1 MIDLTLQFKLI
12 FFSFI
17 FGFMF
22 SALLEEFNKII
33 KKSSTIIEII
43 FSFLFIIFMTIIYF
57 LGIQKIGNAIF
68 HIYSVLSI
76 VLGFFLYD
84 IILKLIANNK
94 KKWYT
99 L

>member
-22 SALLEEFNKII
+22 SASLEGFNKII
-33 KKSSTIIEII
+33 KKYPSFIEIL
-43 FSFLFIIFMTIIYF
+43 FSFLYIIFTTFLYF

-68 HIYSVLSI
+68 HIYSILSI
-76 VLGFFLYD
+76 IFGFFVYD
-84 IILKLIANNK
+84 IIIKIIANNNK
-94 KKWYT
+94 K
-99 L
+99 

>member
-22 SALLEEFNKII
+22 SVSLESFNKII
-33 KKSSTIIEII
+33 KKYSTIIEII
-43 FSFLFIIFMTIIYF
+43 LSFIFIIFMTFIYF

-68 HIYSVLSI
+68 HIYSVLCI
-76 VLGFFLYD
+76 ILGFFMYNM
-84 IILKLIANNK
+84 ILKLIANSK
-94 KKWYT
+94 KK
-99 L
+99 